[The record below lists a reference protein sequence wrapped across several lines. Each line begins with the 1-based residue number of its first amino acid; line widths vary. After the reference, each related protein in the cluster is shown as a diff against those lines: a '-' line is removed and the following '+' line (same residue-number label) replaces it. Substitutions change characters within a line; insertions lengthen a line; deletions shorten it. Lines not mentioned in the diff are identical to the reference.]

1 MKVLIINYGTSNINS
16 IYNSIKKIKKVK
28 IFINNF
34 NIKNYDKIIFPGQGH
49 IKTSMNFLKK
59 IYYLN
64 YYLKNCY
71 ILGICIGYHIFF
83 KHSFED
89 LKVKCLNLIKENINI
104 ISNYCC
110 KKNYTPNIGWNQV
123 KIFKKHKIFKY
134 LKNNFSQYFMHSY
147 SSIFNYQKFSY
158 AFSLFNNIKY
168 NSIIISEN
176 KFLFQFHPEKS
187 KTNGLI
193 LLNNFMNL

>member
-16 IYNSIKKIKKVK
+16 IYNSIKKIKKIK

-34 NIKNYDKIIFPGQGH
+34 NIKNYDKVIFPGQGH
-49 IKTSMNFLKK
+49 IKTSINFLKK
-59 IYYLN
+59 IHYLN
-64 YYLKNCY
+64 YYLKNSY

-83 KHSFED
+83 KYSFED
-89 LKVKCLNLIKENINI
+89 LKINCLNLIKENINI
-104 ISNYCC
+104 ISNNCC

-123 KIFKKHKIFKY
+123 KIIKNHKIFKN
-134 LKNNFSQYFMHSY
+134 LKNIFLQYFMHSY
-147 SSIFNYQKFSY
+147 SSLFNYQNFSY

-168 NSIIISEN
+168 NSIIINEN

>member
-16 IYNSIKKIKKVK
+16 IYNSIKKIKKIK

-34 NIKNYDKIIFPGQGH
+34 NIKKYDKIIFPGQGH

-59 IYYLN
+59 IHYLS
-64 YYLKNCY
+64 YYLKNSY

-83 KHSFED
+83 KYSFED
-89 LKVKCLNLIKENINI
+89 LNINCLNIIKENINI

-110 KKNYTPNIGWNQV
+110 KKNYTPNVGWNNIEII
-123 KIFKKHKIFKY
+123 KNHKIFKY

-147 SSIFNYQKFSY
+147 SSIFNYQNFTY
-158 AFSLFNNIKY
+158 GVSLFNNIKY
-168 NSIIISEN
+168 NSIIINEN

-187 KTNGLI
+187 KMNGLI
-193 LLNNFMNL
+193 LLNNFINL